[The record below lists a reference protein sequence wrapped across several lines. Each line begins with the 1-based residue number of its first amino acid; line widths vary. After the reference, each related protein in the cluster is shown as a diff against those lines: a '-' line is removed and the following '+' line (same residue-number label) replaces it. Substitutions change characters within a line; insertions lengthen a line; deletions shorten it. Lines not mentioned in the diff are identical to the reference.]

1 LARRPQGQ
9 INKSFLL
16 LFFKKEVLAFA
27 SFMTSP
33 ALVWFRNDLRLTDNP
48 AVDATAGRPILAVY
62 VLDDEAAGAWRMG
75 GASRWWLHHSLD
87 SLGRDLRARG
97 AGLVLRRGDA
107 AQIIPALAAEV
118 HAARSFEPWM
128 RDLDRKVDAALKA
141 EAVRFRRHLSMSL
154 FAPESIRNKTGG
166 VYGVYTPF
174 SKACF
179 EAGVAKEVLP
189 APSKIAGIEVE
200 SDKLADW
207 ALLPTRPDWA
217 GGLREAWEPGEAGA
231 QKRLKRFLAEAVQNY
246 DAARNLP
253 GVTGTSR
260 LSPHV
265 HFGEISP
272 RSVFA
277 AARAAGDGKGV
288 QTFLKELLW
297 REFAIYLLWHHPDL
311 PDAPLRDEFTKFPW
325 AQNDAGLAAW
335 RKGLTGYPIV
345 DAGMRELWRTGWMHN
360 RVRMIVASFLVKH
373 LLIPWQE
380 GEKWFWDCL
389 AEADLAA
396 NAASWQWVAGCGA
409 DAAPYFRI
417 FNPVLQGKKFD
428 PAGDYVRKFVPELA
442 GLPDEYIH
450 APWDAPEIVLTNARV
465 TLGDTYPKPVID
477 LMEGRN
483 RALAAYD
490 KIKG

>member
-1 LARRPQGQ
+1 
-9 INKSFLL
+9 
-16 LFFKKEVLAFA
+16 
-27 SFMTSP
+27 MTSP
-33 ALVWFRNDLRLTDNP
+33 ALVWFRNDLRLADNP
-48 AVDATAGRPILAVY
+48 ALHAAAARPILAVY

-75 GASRWWLHHSLD
+75 GASRWWLHHSLE
-87 SLGRDLRARG
+87 SLGRGLQAGG
-97 AGLVLRRGDA
+97 AKLVLRRGDA
-107 AQIIPALAAEV
+107 ARIIPDLAAEVGAAEV

-128 RDLDRKVDAALKA
+128 RALDRRVDGALKA
-141 EAVRFRRHLSMSL
+141 AGVAFKRHLSMSL
-154 FAPESIRNKTGG
+154 FAPDQVKTKTGG

-179 EAGVAKEVLP
+179 EAGVAEEVLP
-189 APSKIAGIEVE
+189 APERLEGIEAD
-200 SDKLADW
+200 SDELADW
-207 ALLPTRPDWA
+207 GLLPTKPDWA
-217 GGLREAWEPGEAGA
+217 GGMREAWEPGEAGA
-231 QKRLKRFLAEAVQNY
+231 QKLLARFLADGIQNY

-253 GVTGTSR
+253 GVNGTSR

-272 RSVFA
+272 RKVFL
-277 AARAAGDGKGV
+277 AARAAGSGKGV
-288 QTFLKELLW
+288 FTFLKELLW
-297 REFAIYLLWHHPDL
+297 REFAIYLLWHHPEL
-311 PDAPLRDEFTKFPW
+311 PDAPLREDFEKFPW
-325 AQNDAGLAAW
+325 AEDEAGLTAW

-409 DAAPYFRI
+409 DAAPYFRV

-442 GLPDEYIH
+442 ALPDEHIH